1 MKKETFALIAGLIRS
16 TLDTSGRDTH
26 QAAVEAVVQT
36 AALFDVLDAYWQ
48 CDFCGSRI
56 DPDNDQDWY
65 GALFSHADAS
75 DRFVRNQSAAY
86 CGSCLAINVNLKE

>member
-1 MKKETFALIAGLIRS
+1 MKKETFALIAGLIR
-16 TLDTSGRDTH
+16 
-26 QAAVEAVVQT
+26 
-36 AALFDVLDAYWQ
+36 WQ

-75 DRFVRNQSAAY
+75 DRFVRNLSAAY